1 MNFKKI
7 PEPPRR
13 QARQEKQNL
22 DRQAKS
28 IFALP
33 FLGVL
38 GALAVEP
45 LFLK

>member
-22 DRQAKS
+22 EGQIKLV
-28 IFALP
+28 FALV

-38 GALAVEP
+38 SVLAVEP